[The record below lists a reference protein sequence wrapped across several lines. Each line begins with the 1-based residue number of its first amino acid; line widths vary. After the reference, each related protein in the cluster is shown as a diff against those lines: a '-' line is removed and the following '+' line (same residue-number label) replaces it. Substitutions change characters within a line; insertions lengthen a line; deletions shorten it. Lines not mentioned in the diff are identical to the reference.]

1 MTTAYD
7 QVLYPSSPFDSSH
20 PDRLATMGTLFGL
33 NPSPPRH
40 CRVLEIACAD
50 GGNLIPMASELPESY
65 FAGID
70 LAQAVIENGKRQ
82 IAELGLTNIRI
93 EQMDLMDVGPDFGT
107 FDYIIAHGFYSWVPE
122 PVRDKLMATVHQLLA
137 PQGVAYISFNA
148 LPGCRIRE
156 MFREMLMFHLRNTTD
171 SQERIQQAREF
182 LKCLAQS
189 QESSVEMG
197 GLMKI
202 EAEFLLDQDPVVL
215 FHDELSEAYHAVYIH
230 EFVAHARRFNL
241 QFLCEAS
248 FADMQ
253 PRQYPPEVLDS
264 ARQWAAGDRVLRE
277 VYFDFLRGRTFR
289 RTLLCHDNL
298 AVPHDVIPERI
309 PLLYAASPAEP
320 VSPDPKMDSVTVE
333 EFRGPR
339 KSGAK
344 TAHPLAKAA
353 LLLLTRIWPECLSFD
368 DLLASAG
375 KLSGEAPD
383 AEGLVQILYGTFAA
397 GLVELHV
404 HPPRC
409 VCKPGPLPRTTR
421 LARWQ
426 ARHGGKITTLR
437 HTGIEADGAVERR
450 LLTLLDGTRDL
461 PALIEELAPLLPD
474 SRDEM
479 PRKIQENLGKLARFG
494 LLVG

>member
-7 QVLYPSSPFDSSH
+7 QVLYPSLPFDRSH

-33 NPSPPRH
+33 NPAPPRH

-50 GGNLIPMASELPESY
+50 GGNIIPMAAELTDSS
-65 FAGID
+65 FVGID
-70 LAQAVIENGKRQ
+70 LAHTVVENGKRQ

-93 EQMDLMDVGPDFGT
+93 EQMDLMDAGTELGT

-122 PVRDKLMATVHQLLA
+122 PVRDKLMATLNQVLA

-156 MFREMLMFHLRNTTD
+156 MFREMMLFHLRNTTD
-171 SQERIQQAREF
+171 PQERIQQAREF
-182 LKCLAQS
+182 LGCFVQS

-197 GLMKI
+197 SLMKI
-202 EAEFLLDQDPVVL
+202 EAEFLLEQGPVVL
-215 FHDELSEAYHAVYIH
+215 FHDELSETYHPVYIH
-230 EFVAHARRFNL
+230 EFVSHAGRYGL
-241 QFLCEAS
+241 QFLSEAS
-248 FADMQ
+248 FTDMQ
-253 PRQYPPEVLDS
+253 PRKYPAEVLDR
-264 ARQWAAGDRVLRE
+264 ARQWAGEDRLLRE

-289 RTLLCHDNL
+289 RTLLCHDNVTV
-298 AVPHDVIPERI
+298 AHDVIPERI

-320 VSPDPKMDSVTVE
+320 VSADPKLGPEAVE
-333 EFRGPR
+333 EFHGPR
-339 KSGAK
+339 NSAAK

-353 LLLLTRIWPECLSFD
+353 LLLLTRVWPECLSFD
-368 DLLASAG
+368 DLLASAC
-375 KLSGEAPD
+375 KLTGEAPD

-404 HPPRC
+404 CPPRC
-409 VCKPGPLPRTTR
+409 VSKPGPLPRTTR

-426 ARHGGKITTLR
+426 AQHGGKITTLR
-437 HTGIEADGAVERR
+437 HTGIEAEGVLERR

-461 PALIEELAPLLPD
+461 PALIEEMAPLLPD
-474 SRDEM
+474 SRDEVA
-479 PRKIQENLGKLARFG
+479 RKIEENLGKLARFG